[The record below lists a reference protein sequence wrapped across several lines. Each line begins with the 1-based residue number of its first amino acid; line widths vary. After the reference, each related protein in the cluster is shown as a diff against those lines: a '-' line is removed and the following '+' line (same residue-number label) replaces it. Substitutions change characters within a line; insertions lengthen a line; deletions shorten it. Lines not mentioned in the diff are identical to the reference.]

1 MHTTHTWTA
10 NAQRPISNEVTSEF
24 QSGKAQ
30 ATVGLAAIENLSMEI
45 HQLRYFVAVANEGSF
60 SRAAAK
66 VRVAQPSLSQQI
78 RKLEAEVGQP
88 LFDRLPRSVVLT
100 EAGRCLIDY
109 ARQILASIGDA
120 RRCVDELKGEVAGGL
135 AVGAIPTIAPYV
147 LPELIGKFQKHYPAV
162 TLEIVEDVTDGITR
176 RVEAGELDVALASTC
191 QQSPTLRREPL
202 GNEPLLA
209 LVPKGH
215 PLAKKPLV
223 TLDDLKSQRFL
234 LLHEMHCLS
243 QQVNHLLAARRLR
256 PEIALAGSQL
266 GTIANMVAAE
276 IGVSIV
282 PQMMVKHQATPG
294 CVSLPFAPPVPERE
308 LNLLYN
314 PLRFQSKAAATFRRE
329 AATALSSQDS
339 SIARNAKQ

>member
-1 MHTTHTWTA
+1 
-10 NAQRPISNEVTSEF
+10 
-24 QSGKAQ
+24 
-30 ATVGLAAIENLSMEI
+30 MEI
-45 HQLRYFVAVANEGSF
+45 HQLRYFVAVADEGNF

-78 RKLEAEVGQP
+78 RKLEAEIGQP
-88 LFDRLPRSVVLT
+88 LFDRLPRSVVIT
-100 EAGRCLIDY
+100 EAGRCLLEY

-120 RRCVDELKGEVAGGL
+120 RRSVDELKGKIAGDV

-147 LPELIGKFQKHYPAV
+147 LPELVVTFQEHYPDV
-162 TLEIVEDVTDGITR
+162 TLHIVEDVTAGITR
-176 RVEAGELDVALASTC
+176 RIEAGELDVALASTC
-191 QQSPTLRREPL
+191 QQSPTLRRESL

-209 LVPKGH
+209 LVPEGH
-215 PLAKKPLV
+215 PLAKKTLV
-223 TLDDLKSQRFL
+223 ELDDLKSQRFL

-243 QQVNHLLAARRLR
+243 QQVHHLLESRRLH

-266 GTIANMVAAE
+266 STIANMVAAE

-282 PQMMVKHQATPG
+282 PLMMVNHQATPG

-314 PLRFQSKAAATFRRE
+314 PLRFQSKAAAAFRQE
-329 AATALSSQDS
+329 ATAALSYEDS
-339 SIARNAKQ
+339 SIAPNAE

>member
-1 MHTTHTWTA
+1 
-10 NAQRPISNEVTSEF
+10 
-24 QSGKAQ
+24 
-30 ATVGLAAIENLSMEI
+30 MEI
-45 HQLRYFVAVANEGSF
+45 HQLRYFVAVAEEGSF

-100 EAGRCLIDY
+100 EAGHCLIDY
-109 ARQILASIGDA
+109 ARQILASIVEA
-120 RRCVDELKGEVAGGL
+120 RRCVDELKGEVAGEL

-147 LPELIGKFQKHYPAV
+147 LPGLVRKFQEHYPQV
-162 TLEIVEDVTDGITR
+162 TLEIVEDVTEGITR

-191 QQSPTLRREPL
+191 QPSSTLRRESL

-209 LVPKGH
+209 LVPEGH
-215 PLAKKPLV
+215 PLAKKTLV
-223 TLDDLKSQRFL
+223 ELDDLKSQRFL

-243 QQVNHLLAARRLR
+243 QQVHHLLEGRHLQ

-266 GTIANMVAAE
+266 GTIVNMVAAG

-282 PQMMVKHQATPG
+282 PQLMVSHQATPG

-308 LNLLYN
+308 LNVLYN
-314 PLRFQSKAAATFRRE
+314 PLRFQSKAAAAFRQE
-329 AATALSSQDS
+329 AAAALSGRES
-339 SIARNAKQ
+339 SIARGAES

>member
-1 MHTTHTWTA
+1 
-10 NAQRPISNEVTSEF
+10 
-24 QSGKAQ
+24 
-30 ATVGLAAIENLSMEI
+30 MEI
-45 HQLRYFVAVANEGSF
+45 HQLRYFVAVADEGNF

-78 RKLEAEVGQP
+78 RKLEAEIGQP

-100 EAGRCLIDY
+100 EAGRCFIEY

-120 RRCVDELKGEVAGGL
+120 RRSVDELKEAVTGKL

-147 LPELIGKFQKHYPAV
+147 LPELVVKFQKDYPEV
-162 TLEIVEDVTDGITR
+162 TLELVEDVTDGITR
-176 RVEAGELDVALASTC
+176 RIDAGELDVALASTC
-191 QQSPTLRREPL
+191 EQSPSLRRESL
-202 GNEPLLA
+202 GSEPLLA
-209 LVPKGH
+209 LVPETD
-215 PLAKKPLV
+215 PLAAKALV
-223 TLDDLKSQRFL
+223 ELDDLKVQRFL

-243 QQVNHLLAARRLR
+243 QQVHYFLEARRLR

-266 GTIANMVAAE
+266 TTIAQMVAAG

-308 LNLLYN
+308 LNFLHN
-314 PLRFQSKAAATFRRE
+314 PLRFQSKAAAAFRQE
-329 AATALSSQDS
+329 AAAVLSGESS
-339 SIARNAKQ
+339 SIARNA

>member
-1 MHTTHTWTA
+1 
-10 NAQRPISNEVTSEF
+10 
-24 QSGKAQ
+24 
-30 ATVGLAAIENLSMEI
+30 
-45 HQLRYFVAVANEGSF
+45 LRYFVAVADEGSF

-88 LFDRLPRSVVLT
+88 LFDRLPRSVVIT
-100 EAGRCLIDY
+100 EAGRCLLEY

-120 RRCVDELKGEVAGGL
+120 RRCVDELKGKIAGDV

-147 LPELIGKFQKHYPAV
+147 LPELVVTFQKHYPDV
-162 TLEIVEDVTDGITR
+162 TLHIVEDVTAGIAR
-176 RVEAGELDVALASTC
+176 RIEAGELDVALASTC
-191 QQSPTLRREPL
+191 QKSPTLRIERL

-209 LVPKGH
+209 LVPEEY
-215 PLAKKPLV
+215 PLV
-223 TLDDLKSQRFL
+223 KQTVVTFDDLKSQRFL

-243 QQVNHLLAARRLR
+243 QQVNHLLESRRLH

-266 GTIANMVAAE
+266 STIANMVAAG

-282 PQMMVKHQATPG
+282 PQMMVKHQVTPG

-308 LNLLYN
+308 LNVLYN
-314 PLRFQSKAAATFRRE
+314 PLRFQSKAAAAFRQE
-329 AATALSSQDS
+329 AAAAFSAGDS
-339 SIARNAKQ
+339 SIAHEAT

>member
-1 MHTTHTWTA
+1 
-10 NAQRPISNEVTSEF
+10 
-24 QSGKAQ
+24 
-30 ATVGLAAIENLSMEI
+30 MEI
-45 HQLRYFVAVANEGSF
+45 HQLRYFVAVAEEGSF
-60 SRAAAK
+60 SRAAAR

-100 EAGRCLIDY
+100 EAGHCLIDY
-109 ARQILASIGDA
+109 ARKILSSIDDA
-120 RRCVDELKGEVAGGL
+120 RRCVGELKGEIGGKL

-147 LPELIGKFQKHYPAV
+147 LPKLVRKFQEHYPAV

-176 RVEAGELDVALASTC
+176 RIEAGELDVALASTC
-191 QQSPTLRREPL
+191 QPSPTLRRESL

-209 LVPKGH
+209 LVPEGH
-215 PLAKKPLV
+215 PLAKKIQV
-223 TLDDLKSQRFL
+223 EMDDLKSQRFL

-243 QQVNHLLAARRLR
+243 RQVHHLLESRHLQ

-266 GTIANMVAAE
+266 GTIANMVAAG

-282 PQMMVKHQATPG
+282 PQLMVNHQATPG
-294 CVSLPFAPPVPERE
+294 CVSRPFAPPVPERE

-314 PLRFQSKAAATFRRE
+314 PLRFQSKAAGAFGQE
-329 AATALSSQDS
+329 AAAALSSQDS
-339 SIARNAKQ
+339 AIAHNPE

>member
-1 MHTTHTWTA
+1 
-10 NAQRPISNEVTSEF
+10 
-24 QSGKAQ
+24 
-30 ATVGLAAIENLSMEI
+30 MEI
-45 HQLRYFVAVANEGSF
+45 HQLRYFVAVADEGSF

-100 EAGRCLIDY
+100 EAGRCFIDY

-120 RRCVDELKGEVAGGL
+120 RRCVDELKDEVAGRL

-147 LPELIGKFQKHYPAV
+147 LPELVVTFQKHYPEV
-162 TLEIVEDVTDGITR
+162 TLEIIEDVTDGITR

-191 QQSPTLRREPL
+191 QQSPTLRRESL

-209 LVPKGH
+209 LVPEGN
-215 PLAKKPLV
+215 PLAKKTLV
-223 TLDDLKSQRFL
+223 ELDDLKSQRFL

-243 QQVNHLLAARRLR
+243 QQVHHLLESRRLR

-266 GTIANMVAAE
+266 STIANMVAAE

-282 PQMMVKHQATPG
+282 PQMMVNHQATPG
-294 CVSLPFAPPVPERE
+294 CVSLSFAPPVPERE

-314 PLRFQSKAAATFRRE
+314 PLRFQSKAAAAFRQE
-329 AATALSSQDS
+329 ATAALSPQNS
-339 SIARNAKQ
+339 SIASDANQ

>member
-1 MHTTHTWTA
+1 
-10 NAQRPISNEVTSEF
+10 
-24 QSGKAQ
+24 
-30 ATVGLAAIENLSMEI
+30 MEI
-45 HQLRYFVAVANEGSF
+45 HQLRYFVAVADEGSF

-120 RRCVDELKGEVAGGL
+120 RRSVDELKDEVSGRL
-135 AVGAIPTIAPYV
+135 AVGSIPTIAPYI
-147 LPELIGKFQKHYPAV
+147 LPELVGKFQKYYPEV
-162 TLEIVEDVTDGITR
+162 SLEIVEDVTDGIAR

-191 QQSPTLRREPL
+191 QQSPTLRRESL
-202 GNEPLLA
+202 GNEPLLV
-209 LVPKGH
+209 LVPEGH
-215 PLAKKPLV
+215 PLAKKALV
-223 TLDDLKSQRFL
+223 ELDDLKSQRFL

-243 QQVNHLLAARRLR
+243 QQVHHLLESRRLR

-266 GTIANMVAAE
+266 GTIANLVAAE

-282 PQMMVKHQATPG
+282 PQMMVKHRATSG

-314 PLRFQSKAAATFRRE
+314 PLRFQSKAAAAFRQE
-329 AATALSSQDS
+329 AAAALSCEDS
-339 SIARNAKQ
+339 PIVRNAV

>member
-1 MHTTHTWTA
+1 
-10 NAQRPISNEVTSEF
+10 
-24 QSGKAQ
+24 
-30 ATVGLAAIENLSMEI
+30 MEI
-45 HQLRYFVAVANEGSF
+45 HQLRYFVAVADEGSF

-120 RRCVDELKGEVAGGL
+120 RRSVDELKDEVSGRL
-135 AVGAIPTIAPYV
+135 AVGAIPTIAPYI
-147 LPELIGKFQKHYPAV
+147 LPELVGKFQKHYPEV
-162 TLEIVEDVTDGITR
+162 SLEIVEDVTDGIAR

-191 QQSPTLRREPL
+191 QQSPTLRRESL

-209 LVPKGH
+209 LVPEGH
-215 PLAKKPLV
+215 PLAKRALV
-223 TLDDLKSQRFL
+223 ELDDLKSQRFL

-243 QQVNHLLAARRLR
+243 QQVHHLLESRRLR

-266 GTIANMVAAE
+266 GTIANLVAAE

-282 PQMMVKHQATPG
+282 PQMMVKHRATSG
-294 CVSLPFAPPVPERE
+294 CVSLPFVPPVPERE

-314 PLRFQSKAAATFRRE
+314 PLRFQSKAAAAFRQE
-329 AATALSSQDS
+329 AAAALSFEDS
-339 SIARNAKQ
+339 SIARNAV

>member
-1 MHTTHTWTA
+1 M
-10 NAQRPISNEVTSEF
+10 EF
-24 QSGKAQ
+24 
-30 ATVGLAAIENLSMEI
+30 
-45 HQLRYFVAVANEGSF
+45 HQLRYFVAVAEEGSF

-78 RKLEAEVGQP
+78 RKLEADVGQP

-120 RRCVDELKGEVAGGL
+120 RRCVDEFKNEVAGRL

-147 LPELIGKFQKHYPAV
+147 LPELVGKFQKHYPEV
-162 TLEIVEDVTDGITR
+162 TLEIVEDVTDGIAR

-191 QQSPTLRREPL
+191 QQAPTLRRESL
-202 GNEPLLA
+202 GSEPLLA

-215 PLAKKPLV
+215 PLAKKTLV
-223 TLDDLKSQRFL
+223 AMDDLKSQRFL

-266 GTIANMVAAE
+266 GTIANMVAAA

-314 PLRFQSKAAATFRRE
+314 PLRFQNKAAAAFRRE
-329 AATALSSQDS
+329 AAAAFSSHDS
-339 SIARNAKQ
+339 SIAPNAKQ

>member
-1 MHTTHTWTA
+1 
-10 NAQRPISNEVTSEF
+10 
-24 QSGKAQ
+24 
-30 ATVGLAAIENLSMEI
+30 MEI
-45 HQLRYFVAVANEGSF
+45 HQLRYFIAVADEGSF

-120 RRCVDELKGEVAGGL
+120 RRCVDELKEEIAGAL
-135 AVGAIPTIAPYV
+135 AVGAISTIAPYV
-147 LPELIGKFQKHYPAV
+147 LPELVVTFQKHYPQV
-162 TLEIVEDVTDGITR
+162 TLEIVEDVTAGITR
-176 RVEAGELDVALASTC
+176 RIEAGELDVALASTC
-191 QQSPTLRREPL
+191 QQSPTLRRESL
-202 GNEPLLA
+202 ASEPLLA
-209 LVPKGH
+209 LVPEGH
-215 PLAKKPLV
+215 PLAKKTV
-223 TLDDLKSQRFL
+223 VELDDLKSQRFL

-243 QQVNHLLAARRLR
+243 QQVNHLLESRRLR

-266 GTIANMVAAE
+266 STIANMVAAS

-282 PQMMVKHQATPG
+282 PQLMVKHYATPG

-314 PLRFQSKAAATFRRE
+314 PLRFQSKAAAAFRQE
-329 AATALSSQDS
+329 AAAALSGQESPV
-339 SIARNAKQ
+339 ARDATE

>member
-1 MHTTHTWTA
+1 
-10 NAQRPISNEVTSEF
+10 
-24 QSGKAQ
+24 
-30 ATVGLAAIENLSMEI
+30 MEI
-45 HQLRYFVAVANEGSF
+45 HQLRYFVAVADEGSF
-60 SRAAAK
+60 SRAAAR

-120 RRCVDELKGEVAGGL
+120 RRCVGELKDEVAGKL

-147 LPELIGKFQKHYPAV
+147 LPELVVTFQKHYPQV
-162 TLEIVEDVTDGITR
+162 TLEIVEDVTEGVTR
-176 RVEAGELDVALASTC
+176 RIEGGELDVAIASTC
-191 QQSPTLRREPL
+191 RPSPTLRRESV
-202 GNEPLLA
+202 GSEPLLA
-209 LVPKGH
+209 LVPDEH
-215 PLAKKPLV
+215 PLAKKDLIEF
-223 TLDDLKSQRFL
+223 DDLKSQRFL

-243 QQVNHLLAARRLR
+243 QQVNHLLEARRLR

-266 GTIANMVAAE
+266 STIANMVAAA
-276 IGVSIV
+276 IGISIV
-282 PQMMVKHQATPG
+282 PEMMVKHHATPG

-314 PLRFQSKAAATFRRE
+314 PLRFQSKAAAAFRRE
-329 AATALSSQDS
+329 AAAALLSEESPIS
-339 SIARNAKQ
+339 RESKE

>member
-1 MHTTHTWTA
+1 
-10 NAQRPISNEVTSEF
+10 
-24 QSGKAQ
+24 
-30 ATVGLAAIENLSMEI
+30 MEI
-45 HQLRYFVAVANEGSF
+45 HQLRYFVAVAEEGSF

-109 ARQILASIGDA
+109 ARQILTSIDDA
-120 RRCVDELKGEVAGGL
+120 RRCVGELQGEIGGKL

-147 LPELIGKFQKHYPAV
+147 LPELVRKFQEHYPDV
-162 TLEIVEDVTDGITR
+162 TLEIVEDVTEGMIR
-176 RVEAGELDVALASTC
+176 RIEAGELDVALASTC
-191 QQSPTLRREPL
+191 QQSPTLRRESL

-209 LVPKGH
+209 LVPEGH
-215 PLAKKPLV
+215 PLAKKALV
-223 TLDDLKSQRFL
+223 EMDDLKSQRFL

-243 QQVNHLLAARRLR
+243 QQVHHLLEARHLR
-256 PEIALAGSQL
+256 PEVALAGSQL
-266 GTIANMVAAE
+266 GTIANMVAAG

-282 PQMMVKHQATPG
+282 PRLMVDHQATPG

-314 PLRFQSKAAATFRRE
+314 PLRFQSKAAAAFRQE
-329 AATALSSQDS
+329 AAATLASQDS
-339 SIARNAKQ
+339 AIARYAE